1 MNYSDRRAE
10 QIRREQS
17 ELLKAIRRQQ
27 AIDREEAEFARLKP
41 LLPADIDAA
50 WDAPSRDR

>member
-1 MNYSDRRAE
+1 VNYSDRRAE